1 MTCQLFKGVQG
12 ASLCRIGVQGAKP
25 LPNRS
30 AEGEALCQEREG
42 VPRFLFLSRAVG
54 PQKES

>member
-1 MTCQLFKGVQG
+1 
-12 ASLCRIGVQGAKP
+12 